1 MKNLLFY
8 FSTSRV
14 GGIVSSVKIV
24 DKERLDQLAAKI
36 LLKTG
41 KKLTQQDLLGLCV
54 QFTDEKLD
62 EFIANILRASRVWD
76 EEEIRSL
83 GKRYISDLG
92 EGTESLSEEVD
103 EVLYGDE

>member
-1 MKNLLFY
+1 M
-8 FSTSRV
+8 
-14 GGIVSSVKIV
+14 SSVKIV
-24 DKERLDQLAAKI
+24 DKKKLDQLAAKI

-41 KKLTQQDLLGLCV
+41 KKFTQQNLLSLCV

-62 EFIANILRASRVWD
+62 EFIAVLLKASRVWD
-76 EEEIRSL
+76 KEEISSL
-83 GKRYISDLG
+83 EKKYILDLG